1 LSGLT
6 LPRSSMVATYIT
18 ERDLDMDAGSV
29 APKHRNQR
37 LHSSREIDLALPR
50 HPFVV
55 AGPSGTAAPCTYS
68 TCISPSIL
76 VACLLVVLSIR
87 TLLEP

>member
-1 LSGLT
+1 MSGLT
-6 LPRSSMVATYIT
+6 LSRLAMVVTYIT
-18 ERDLDMDAGSV
+18 ECSVVMDAGSV
-29 APKHRNQR
+29 GPKHRNQR
-37 LHSSREIDLALPR
+37 LHSSTIDLALPR

-55 AGPSGTAAPCTYS
+55 AGPSGTAPCTYS

-87 TLLEP
+87 TLSEP